1 MQNTPFH
8 ALQRTDASGN
18 SRWVHFVDPV
28 RDVEVCDVREVLS
41 ALRALEQTQAEGLH
55 AVGWIA
61 YEAAPAFDSK
71 LSVHTP
77 PPGSPLMRFTLYRQQ
92 MEGLPPRLAGECDL
106 SPLEPEVNSEDFSM
120 AIVRIHEAIAAGE
133 TYQVNFTY
141 PLTGKFQ
148 GDAWSLFRRLRFAQS
163 AGYQA
168 YIEEKDRIL
177 ICASPERFFW
187 HHGNRIYCKPMKGT
201 AAPGEEHL
209 LAASPKNRAE
219 NIMIVDMIRNDL
231 GKVADPGSVIAD
243 SLFEIERY
251 PSLVQMT
258 STLRAT
264 GPTSPAEW
272 LSVLFP
278 CASITGAPKRKTM
291 EWIHKLETGPRG
303 VYTGCIGGFYG
314 DGITEFNVAIRTAAV
329 YPSSGDFRYHTGCGI
344 VWDSDPESEYRE
356 SVLKTAVLF
365 HSPPDFCLIETMR
378 GEPDAGIPLWAGHRR
393 RLLGS
398 AAALGIEVNALDI
411 DHRVRSLCFSESSRV
426 RLTLSTASELVIE
439 VTPAPPAL
447 KQMTFQVDSEITPST
462 HPQLK
467 HKTTRRG
474 VYQSAR
480 ERHPE
485 VDDTLLMNE
494 RGECMEFT
502 IGNLV
507 VVLNGR
513 AFTPP
518 LSSGGLP
525 GVTRAEDLSTHK
537 LEERILTAED
547 LDRAEAVYLI
557 NAVRGWVPMRG
568 IQQDSIA

>member
-28 RDVEVCDVREVLS
+28 REVEVFEAGKVLPVLRE
-41 ALRALEQTQAEGLH
+41 LEQAQKEGLH

-61 YEAAPAFDSK
+61 YEAAPGFDSK
-71 LSVHTP
+71 LCVHTLP
-77 PPGSPLMRFTLYRQQ
+77 EYTPLLRFTLYRKQV
-92 MEGLPPRLAGECDL
+92 EGLPLRTAGECDL
-106 SPLEPEVNSEDFSM
+106 SPLEPELELENFRRAVS
-120 AIVRIHEAIAAGE
+120 RIHEAIAAGE
-133 TYQVNFTY
+133 PYQVNFTY

-163 AGYQA
+163 SGYQA
-168 YIEEKDRIL
+168 YIEEKDRTL

-187 HHGNRIYCKPMKGT
+187 HRDNLIYCKPMKGT
-201 AAPGEEHL
+201 AAPGEENL
-209 LAASPKNRAE
+209 LATSPKNRAE

-243 SLFEIERY
+243 PLFEIERF

-264 GPTSPAEW
+264 GPTSPVDW

-303 VYTGCIGGFYG
+303 VYTGCIGGFYA
-314 DGITEFNVAIRTAAV
+314 DGVTEFNVAIRTATV
-329 YPSSGDFRYHTGCGI
+329 HPDSGEFRYHTGCGI

-365 HSPPDFCLIETMR
+365 HSPSDFRLIETMR
-378 GEPDAGIPLWAGHRR
+378 GEPGMGIPRWESHRQ
-393 RLLGS
+393 RLLRS
-398 AAALGIEVNALDI
+398 AAALGIEVD
-411 DHRVRSLCFSESSRV
+411 VREVEHKIHSLRFDESSRV
-426 RLTLSTASELVIE
+426 RLTVSTASELAIE
-439 VTPAPPAL
+439 VTPVPPAL
-447 KQMTFQVDSEITPST
+447 QEMTFQVDTQATLSA
-462 HPQLK
+462 HPELK
-467 HKTTRRG
+467 HKTTRRD

-485 VDDTLLMNE
+485 ADETLLINE
-494 RGECMEFT
+494 RGECIEFT

-507 VVLNGR
+507 VVLNGC
-513 AFTPP
+513 ACTPP
-518 LSSGGLP
+518 LNSGGLP
-525 GVTRAEDLSTHK
+525 GLTRAAGLVHQQ
-537 LEERILTAED
+537 LEERVLRVED
-547 LDRAEAVYLI
+547 LERAEAIYLI
-557 NAVRGWVPMRG
+557 NSVRGWVPMRRV
-568 IQQDSIA
+568 DS